1 MISFD
6 KKLSAILLKSGKVQ
20 KDVLEKLQGIATRE
34 RRSISELVIGEKLMK
49 PNDLLG
55 LISVHSNV
63 PPIELDRVKVS
74 EEVRDIIPEDVAQ
87 TQRVVPLDKIGDYL
101 TLAVTNPFD
110 ILKLDDI
117 RIITGCELRPFVALE
132 ESVEALITEI
142 YKSDADAVDAII
154 EGFDDEG
161 VELKEQEEEEEEMNL
176 GEISDKASPVVKIV
190 NKIIADAVSNKVSD
204 IHIEP
209 FEKAVIVRY
218 RKDGSLYE
226 ALRPPKR
233 LQNQLT
239 SRLKIMSKL
248 DIAEKRR
255 PQDGKFQMKMG
266 KKPIDF
272 RVSVLPTVWGEKVV
286 LRILDSSNLALKLD
300 DLGFEPKAMED
311 YLWSIK
317 QPYGMIL
324 VTGPTGSGKSTTLY
338 SAIQYIHDPETNI
351 VTVEDPVEYTIEG
364 INQVPISVARGM
376 TFAGALRSI
385 LRQDPDVILLGEIR
399 DKETI
404 EIAVKAALTGHLVLS
419 TLHTND
425 APSTVTRMI
434 DMGLDPFMV
443 ASSTLVIAAQRLAKK
458 LCDHCKEPID
468 VPIERLIE
476 LGSHESDIPKEG
488 LNLFKAVGCNRC
500 NNGYKGRFALLE
512 TMRMND
518 PIKRTIING
527 KSAIEIKDVAIEEGM
542 ISLRRAGLN
551 NAIRGRTSIEEVIRC
566 SMGD

>member
-1 MISFD
+1 MASFD
-6 KKLSAILLKSGKVQ
+6 KKLSGLLLKSGKVN
-20 KDVLEKLQGIATRE
+20 KEDLDRLQGISARD
-34 RRSISELVIGEKLMK
+34 RRRLSELVVSEKIM
-49 PNDLLG
+49 DGDELLG
-55 LISVHSNV
+55 LIAIHSNV
-63 PPIELDRVKVS
+63 PPINLERVKVS
-74 EEVRDIIPEDVAQ
+74 EEVRDILPEEVAH
-87 TQRVVPLDKIGDYL
+87 TQQVVPLDKIGDYL
-101 TLAVTNPFD
+101 TLAVTDPFD

-132 ESVEALITEI
+132 ESVEHLINEL
-142 YKSDADAVDAII
+142 YKSEAEVMEDII
-154 EGFDDEG
+154 DGFDDG
-161 VELKEQEEEEEEMNL
+161 DVELKEQDEEEEEMNL
-176 GEISDKASPVVKIV
+176 GAISDAASPVIKMV
-190 NKIIADAVSNKVSD
+190 NKIIMDAVNQKVSD

-209 FEKAVIVRY
+209 FEKALIVRY
-218 RKDGSLYE
+218 RKDGSLAE
-226 ALRPPKR
+226 VLRPPKR
-233 LQNQLT
+233 IQNQLT

-272 RVSVLPTVWGEKVV
+272 RVSILPTVWGEKVV
-286 LRILDSSNLALKLD
+286 LRILDSSNLALKLE
-300 DLGFEPKAMED
+300 DLGFEQRAMDD

-338 SAIQYIHDPETNI
+338 SAIQYIHQPDVNI

-364 INQVPISVARGM
+364 INQVPISVQRGL

-425 APSTVTRMI
+425 APSTVTRMV

-458 LCDHCKEPID
+458 LCDHCKEPVD
-468 VPIERLIE
+468 VPVDRLIE
-476 LGSHESDIPKEG
+476 LGSSESDIPSD
-488 LNLFKAVGCNRC
+488 LQLFKAVGCNRC
-500 NNGYKGRFALLE
+500 NSGYKGRFALLE
-512 TMRMND
+512 TMRMTD
-518 PIKRTIING
+518 PIKRTIIDG
-527 KSAIEIKDVAIEEGM
+527 KSALEIKDVALEEGM

-551 NAIRGRTSIEEVIRC
+551 NAIRGRTSIEEVLRC